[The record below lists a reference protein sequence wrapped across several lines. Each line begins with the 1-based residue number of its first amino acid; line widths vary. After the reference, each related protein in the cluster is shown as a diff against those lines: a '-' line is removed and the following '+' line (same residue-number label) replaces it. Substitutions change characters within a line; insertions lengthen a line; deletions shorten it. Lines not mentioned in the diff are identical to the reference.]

1 VYVRVSVMAVPTP
14 ATSLKS
20 EDVVVSFALYLHI
33 NVVERGS
40 DGCGRTRSQRRL
52 NILLTVV

>member
-1 VYVRVSVMAVPTP
+1 VRVSVMAVPTP